1 MWKWLIGICLAV
13 VLGLGLGGYFIS
25 QTEGFADLVASFG
38 GGEKPV
44 EVRLGKVEK
53 GSVIRTVNA
62 PGSIE
67 PKTKVQISAQVA
79 ARVTALPFREGERV
93 KKGDV
98 VVRLDSRDLV
108 AALESTQAS
117 KKAEE
122 ARLEGAKASL
132 ARSQSELERQKQLA
146 STGDASKSA
155 LEAAESEFRR
165 AKSQVDSSTQNIE
178 IARANIARAQKDL
191 ENTEIVAPFDG
202 LVTKLTVE
210 VGELVLVGT
219 FNNAASVIMEIA
231 DLDVMLLKARVDEAN
246 VAPVKAGQKAKVFI
260 NAFRGRT
267 FDGNVDRVGLKRI
280 VDRDGTGYYEVEI
293 LVLKPA
299 DTLLYSGLTAN
310 TDIEVETF
318 ADVLKVPSQAIV
330 DRKLDDLPKE
340 FASSPSVDKTKS
352 FARVL
357 FTYKDGK
364 ATPVPVSVGPSDL
377 THTVLLSGIEEGTT
391 IITGPFKALADL
403 KGGKKVAEEGTLKKK
418 KDGDK
423 SAPPSAADEKKP
435 DDKKA
440 DDKKQHETKPQETKP
455 EEKKSADAPAAPRS
469 GN

>member
-1 MWKWLIGICLAV
+1 MWKWLIG
-13 VLGLGLGGYFIS
+13 LGLAIVIGLGMGGFFIARS
-25 QTEGFADLVASFG
+25 EGFAELMATFS

-44 EVRLGKVEK
+44 EVRLGKIEK

-62 PGSIE
+62 PGSVE

-122 ARLEGAKASL
+122 ARLEGAQATL
-132 ARSQSELERQKQLA
+132 VRSVNELERQKSLA
-146 STGDASKSA
+146 ATGDASKSA
-155 LEAAESEFRR
+155 LENAESEYLR

-178 IARANIARAQKDL
+178 IARANIARARKDL

-202 LVTKLTVE
+202 VVTKLTVE

-246 VAPVKAGQKAKVFI
+246 VAPVKAGQKARVFI
-260 NAFRGRT
+260 NALRGRT

-293 LVLKPA
+293 LVQKPA

-318 ADVLKVPSQAIV
+318 ADVLKVPSQAVV

-340 FASSPSVDKTKS
+340 FANSAAVDKTKS
-352 FARVL
+352 FARVV

-364 ATPVPVSVGPSDL
+364 AAPVPVSVGPSDL
-377 THTVLLSGIEEGTT
+377 THTVLLSGAEEGAT
-391 IITGPFKALADL
+391 IITGPFKVLADL
-403 KGGKKVAEEGTLKKK
+403 KDGKKVAEEGTLKKK
-418 KDGDK
+418 KDAAHAKEEEGG
-423 SAPPSAADEKKP
+423 SATPRRKDGQ
-435 DDKKA
+435 DDKNKPA
-440 DDKKQHETKPQETKP
+440 ETRAK
-455 EEKKSADAPAAPRS
+455 
-469 GN
+469 N

>member
-1 MWKWLIGICLAV
+1 MWKWLIGVGLAIV
-13 VLGLGLGGYFIS
+13 IGLAAGGYFIARS
-25 QTEGFADLVASFG
+25 EGFAELMANFS

-44 EVRLGKVEK
+44 EVRFGKIER

-122 ARLEGAKASL
+122 ARLEGAKATL
-132 ARSQSELERQKQLA
+132 ARAQNELERQKQLA
-146 STGDASKSA
+146 ATGDASKSA
-155 LEAAESEFRR
+155 LENAESEYLR

-202 LVTKLTVE
+202 VVTKLSVE

-219 FNNAASVIMEIA
+219 FNNAGSVIMEIA

-246 VAPVKAGQKAKVFI
+246 VAPVKAGQKARVFI

-293 LVLKPA
+293 LVQKPA

-318 ADVLKVPSQAIV
+318 ADVLKVPSQAVV

-340 FASSPSVDKTKS
+340 FANSAAVDKTKS
-352 FARVL
+352 FARVV

-377 THTVLLSGIEEGTT
+377 THTVLLSGAEEGAT
-391 IITGPFKALADL
+391 IISGPFKVLADL
-403 KGGKKVAEEGTLKKK
+403 KDGKKVVEEGTLKKK
-418 KDGDK
+418 KDGAGGKDDK
-423 SAPPSAADEKKP
+423 AAGSAATADKDKAEKDKTEK
-435 DDKKA
+435 DKADKADKDKK
-440 DDKKQHETKPQETKP
+440 E
-455 EEKKSADAPAAPRS
+455 PAKAA
-469 GN
+469 GTNG

>member
-1 MWKWLIGICLAV
+1 MWKWLIG
-13 VLGLGLGGYFIS
+13 LGLAIVIGLGMGGFFIARS
-25 QTEGFADLVASFG
+25 EGFAELMASFS

-44 EVRLGKVEK
+44 EVRLGKIEK

-62 PGSIE
+62 PGSVE

-122 ARLEGAKASL
+122 ARLEGAQATL
-132 ARSQSELERQKQLA
+132 VRSVNELERQKSLA
-146 STGDASKSA
+146 ATGDASKSA
-155 LEAAESEFRR
+155 LENAESEYLR

-178 IARANIARAQKDL
+178 IARANIARARKDL

-202 LVTKLTVE
+202 VVTKLTVE

-246 VAPVKAGQKAKVFI
+246 VAPVKAGQKARVFI

-293 LVLKPA
+293 LVQKPA

-318 ADVLKVPSQAIV
+318 ADVLKVPSQAVV

-340 FASSPSVDKTKS
+340 FANSASVDKTKS
-352 FARVL
+352 FARVV

-364 ATPVPVSVGPSDL
+364 ASPVPVSVGPSDL
-377 THTVLLSGIEEGTT
+377 THTVLLSGVEEGTT
-391 IITGPFKALADL
+391 IISGPFKVLADL
-403 KGGKKVAEEGTLKKK
+403 KDGKKVAEEGTLKKK
-418 KDGDK
+418 KDAAHAKEEEGG
-423 SAPPSAADEKKP
+423 SATPRRKDGQ
-435 DDKKA
+435 DDKNKPA
-440 DDKKQHETKPQETKP
+440 ETRAK
-455 EEKKSADAPAAPRS
+455 
-469 GN
+469 N

>member
-1 MWKWLIGICLAV
+1 MWKWLIAISLAIV
-13 VLGLGLGGYFIS
+13 GGLSIGGYFIS
-25 QTEGFADLVASFG
+25 KTEGFADLVASFG
-38 GGEKPV
+38 GGEKPQ

-93 KKGDV
+93 KSGDV

-122 ARLEGAKASL
+122 ARLEGAKASMTRADAEL
-132 ARSQSELERQKQLA
+132 ARQRKLMES
-146 STGDASKSA
+146 GDASKSA
-155 LEAAESEFRR
+155 LETAENEYLR

-202 LVTKLTVE
+202 VITKLSVE

-219 FNNAASVIMEIA
+219 FNNAGSVIMEIA

-246 VAPVKAGQKAKVFI
+246 IAPVKAGQKSKVFI

-267 FDGNVDRVGLKRI
+267 FEGNIDRVGLKRI
-280 VDRDGTGYYEVEI
+280 IDRDGTGYYEVEI
-293 LVLKPA
+293 LVQKPS

-318 ADVLKVPSQAIV
+318 ADVLKVPSQAVV
-330 DRKLDDLPKE
+330 DRKLDDLPKSAAE
-340 FASSPSVDKTKS
+340 SPFVDKTKS
-352 FARVL
+352 FARVI
-357 FTYKDGK
+357 FTFTDGK
-364 ATPVPVSVGPSDL
+364 VTPVPVSVGPSDL
-377 THTVLLSGIEEGTT
+377 THTVLLGGIEEGTQ
-391 IITGPFKALADL
+391 IITGPFKVLADL
-403 KGGKKVAEEGTLKKK
+403 KEGKKVAEEGTLKKK
-418 KDGDK
+418 KDAAHAKEEEGG
-423 SAPPSAADEKKP
+423 SATPRRKDGQ
-435 DDKKA
+435 DDKNQPA
-440 DDKKQHETKPQETKP
+440 ETKAK
-455 EEKKSADAPAAPRS
+455 
-469 GN
+469 N

>member
-1 MWKWLIGICLAV
+1 MWKWLIGIATAIVIGLAA
-13 VLGLGLGGYFIS
+13 GGYFIS
-25 QTEGFADLVASFG
+25 RTEGFAELMRSFS

-44 EVRLGKVEK
+44 EVRLGKIEK
-53 GSVIRTVNA
+53 GAVIRTVNA

-122 ARLEGAKASL
+122 ARLDGAKASL
-132 ARSQSELERQKQLA
+132 QRADQELARQKKLA
-146 STGDASKSA
+146 DSGDASRSS
-155 LEAAESEFRR
+155 LESAESEYLRS
-165 AKSQVDSSTQNIE
+165 KSQVDSSTQNIE
-178 IARANIARAQKDL
+178 IARANIARAKKDL

-202 LVTKLTVE
+202 VITKLSVE

-219 FNNAASVIMEIA
+219 FNNAGSVIMEIA

-246 VAPVKAGQKAKVFI
+246 VAPVKAGQKARVYI

-293 LVLKPA
+293 LVNKPA

-318 ADVLKVPSQAIV
+318 ADVLKVPSQAVV

-340 FASSPSVDKTKS
+340 FANSASVDKTKS
-352 FARVL
+352 FARVI
-357 FTYKDGK
+357 FAFKDGK
-364 ATPVPVSVGPSDL
+364 ATPLPVSVGPSDL
-377 THTVLLSGIEEGTT
+377 THTVLLSGADEGAA
-391 IITGPFKALADL
+391 IITGPFKVLVDL
-403 KGGKKVAEEGTLKKK
+403 KDGKKVAEEGTLKKK
-418 KDGDK
+418 KDAAHVKEEEESG
-423 SAPPSAADEKKP
+423 SAPRRKDGQ
-435 DDKKA
+435 DDKG
-440 DDKKQHETKPQETKP
+440 KP
-455 EEKKSADAPAAPRS
+455 ADAKAKS
-469 GN
+469 